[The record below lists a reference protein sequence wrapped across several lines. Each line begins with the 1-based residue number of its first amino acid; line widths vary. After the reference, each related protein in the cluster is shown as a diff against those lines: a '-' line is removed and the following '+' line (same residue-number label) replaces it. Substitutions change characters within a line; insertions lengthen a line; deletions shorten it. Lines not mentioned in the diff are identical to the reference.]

1 MEKEERQVIV
11 QIIILFIVMII
22 LSIIIAFVYLWYF
35 IDKKLVSNYLF
46 IPCFIYFTFFVF
58 LQFLVNF
65 DVIFRSVESQ
75 SFKVIESS
83 FKGVRLFYII
93 FKYFNKFVSFFIF
106 IYLGYIKSGYISRSN
121 KFLDAIFFSHFKKI
135 IFGLIVILFAII
147 LFIIKKSYLIYFGG
161 LILTAFNF
169 FIYVELIKVYLN
181 VGFFIVQI
189 CIDCKRIRNEKLIIR
204 YNNYLIIKLR
214 EKEKKS
220 IEKIKNVIKKLNV
233 EETKQFINNKNKKE
247 FYFIESLIEEL
258 KSKKEIYKIDI
269 DKENENNMKKNENDL
284 DKENENN
291 IKNGED
297 LNEIGNNENEEN
309 EQNEEQNEKQIILN
323 ENNLTEKDLAPYISA
338 FKKYMRRII
347 RIKYLRENIEK
358 NINKNLNKKILNKIC
373 LTLKYILY
381 FIVFIII
388 IFSDYL
394 MPIAAYNDDSE
405 TKSSENESSSSGFGS
420 FILGLILFI
429 IISILNS
436 SYTIAI
442 LFSINKRQFISGE
455 LFYGKNKGDH
465 INLIE
470 TINTLSSFVYPLSYC
485 NLYFYYIALKYN
497 DSFLTPT
504 FYEIVKIPDYS
515 IKGGFSVLMIIK
527 IALSLV
533 FAVLSHCFQI
543 KNDLGEYNRYIYTKN
558 CKYDYLNEEDIPKFS
573 YKLTD
578 L

>member
-65 DVIFRSVESQ
+65 DVFFRSKEPQ
-75 SFKVIESS
+75 SFKVIESL

-93 FKYFNKFVSFFIF
+93 FNYFNIFVSCFIF
-106 IYLGYIKSGYISRSN
+106 IYLGYIKSGYISRLN

-247 FYFIESLIEEL
+247 YNYIKSLIEEL

-297 LNEIGNNENEEN
+297 LNEIGNNE
-309 EQNEEQNEKQIILN
+309 NEEQNEKQIILN

-373 LTLKYILY
+373 LTLKFILF

-388 IFSDYL
+388 IFFRL
-394 MPIAAYNDDSE
+394 
-405 TKSSENESSSSGFGS
+405 
-420 FILGLILFI
+420 
-429 IISILNS
+429 SITS
-436 SYTIAI
+436 W
-442 LFSINKRQFISGE
+442 
-455 LFYGKNKGDH
+455 
-465 INLIE
+465 
-470 TINTLSSFVYPLSYC
+470 
-485 NLYFYYIALKYN
+485 
-497 DSFLTPT
+497 
-504 FYEIVKIPDYS
+504 
-515 IKGGFSVLMIIK
+515 SV
-527 IALSLV
+527 
-533 FAVLSHCFQI
+533 
-543 KNDLGEYNRYIYTKN
+543 
-558 CKYDYLNEEDIPKFS
+558 
-573 YKLTD
+573 
-578 L
+578 